1 MKLAF
6 RSSIFLLTLWHT
18 NAWQN
23 LFGGKGSLIPPPGNK
38 PAPLCDRVD
47 LGSLSVSPMG
57 FGTLNLPLDKESDDE
72 TTSVIKVASDLGV
85 NLVDTAEAVSNCC

>member
-1 MKLAF
+1 MKLEF
-6 RSSIFLLTLWHT
+6 RSSIFLLILWHT

-38 PAPLCDRVD
+38 PARVD

-72 TTSVIKVASDLGV
+72 TTSVIKVASELGV